1 MRSAR
6 LDGDR
11 SRRLV
16 RRRALSS
23 SAVDF
28 VDDGPDD
35 DDPDADALPIVLVVI
50 CDRRRGFRCESPKK
64 RTTLV
69 RDDGDDDDGPFD
81 DDDDDAVDEDA
92 MRSVD
97 IIDIIADGW
106 TTSPLSHDERRR
118 VTHTDDVIVMIVI
131 VIV

>member
-1 MRSAR
+1 VRSAR

-11 SRRLV
+11 SRRVVVVVV
-16 RRRALSS
+16 RRRVLSS

-28 VDDGPDD
+28 DDD
-35 DDPDADALPIVLVVI
+35 DDPDDDEDADALRI
-50 CDRRRGFRCESPKK
+50 CDDRRRGFRCESSKK

-69 RDDGDDDDGPFD
+69 RDADDDGPF
-81 DDDDDAVDEDA
+81 DDDDAVDEDA

-106 TTSPLSHDERRR
+106 TSPLSHDGRRTPTR
-118 VTHTDDVIVMIVI
+118 DSH
-131 VIV
+131 